1 MQATKTAVAGPGA
14 AEPDQEPADYDSWYS
29 AGVSFLFHFCLFMLL
44 PLLAALLEPEPRLPP
59 EVVPFQVIDT
69 NATAMDATEGLAG
82 SEAAVESLEHMDS
95 LELQDIAMEEIA
107 DVQPVDIP
115 DVEYQVDDTRQL
127 QDLSIAAAQA
137 AATAKA
143 TAQRARE
150 TLNRNLGGT
159 SSGTE
164 SGGGGTG
171 RAGRAARWVLMVNY
185 SDVDQYLGQL
195 GGLGAEIAFPQRGD
209 QWLYFSN
216 LSRNPTRVVRDL
228 SGEDRIFWVNE
239 DRASASMIAQAL
251 GIQPVTPMLAFLPI
265 ELEQRMLKMELAYK
279 GARSE
284 EDIIQTVF
292 ECVRRGGGHDVVVI
306 DQKP

>member
-1 MQATKTAVAGPGA
+1 MQATKTAVAESGA
-14 AEPDQEPADYDSWYS
+14 AEPDQKPVDYDSWYS
-29 AGVSFLFHFCLFMLL
+29 AGVSFVFHFCLFMLL

-69 NATAMDATEGLAG
+69 DATAMDATEGLAG
-82 SEAAVESLEHMDS
+82 SEAAVESLEHLDS
-95 LELQDIAMEEIA
+95 LEFQDIPMEEIA

-115 DVEYQVDDTRQL
+115 DVDYQIDDTQQL
-127 QDLSIAAAQA
+127 QDLTIAAAQA

-159 SSGTE
+159 SRGTE

-171 RAGRAARWVLMVNY
+171 RAGRAARWILMFNY

-216 LSRNPTRVVRDL
+216 LARNPTRVVRDL

-239 DRASASMIAQAL
+239 DRASASMIAQSL
-251 GIQPVTPMLAFLPI
+251 GIQPVTPMLAFLPV